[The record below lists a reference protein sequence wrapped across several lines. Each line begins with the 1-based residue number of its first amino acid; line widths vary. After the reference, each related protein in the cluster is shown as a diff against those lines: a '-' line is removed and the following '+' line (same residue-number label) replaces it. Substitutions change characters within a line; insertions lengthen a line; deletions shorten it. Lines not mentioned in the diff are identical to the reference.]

1 MVPLCLSSSHFLV
14 CGYLQHEFKPGK
26 GSSVKLSSLPKTA
39 VLRIL
44 IYFASFG
51 QKGFLVDTKNTTTK
65 DWKFGFKSMV
75 LGGWMGG
82 RKCRFKDGWP
92 QSTIK
97 KAIFFQN
104 NQYKG
109 FYQLHIRY
117 IRLPLQRDFLGK
129 YQHAIF
135 QFSF

>member
-1 MVPLCLSSSHFLV
+1 MVLKVWSLV
-14 CGYLQHEFKPGK
+14 GGW
-26 GSSVKLSSLPKTA
+26 VAVNA
-39 VLRIL
+39 VLRM
-44 IYFASFG
+44 ADRS
-51 QKGFLVDTKNTTTK
+51 QQAKNH
-65 DWKFGFKSMV
+65 
-75 LGGWMGG
+75 
-82 RKCRFKDGWP
+82 
-92 QSTIK
+92 
-97 KAIFFQN
+97 FFQS